1 MGGLDV
7 IIQSTFYFR
16 YIILI
21 NMYNQY
27 NSYMSNIQ
35 YQRGDLIIAQS
46 NIKNVSINILK
57 GIVINNINRGNIIAV
72 KRCGYEQTYA
82 VPINSI
88 VVHVPCTYLKFEEV
102 KAEMLSMSSED
113 GNEYEHLYNIY
124 KILDNA
130 KYYVGDYIF
139 YKTEDDCTE
148 KVRTALIT
156 KLNIDSGD
164 NIYYEL
170 INTEGNNIR
179 IYESDIV
186 KRSTYEDFQRE
197 CKEFEISRSKK
208 SEEPIEEVVC
218 KNNNDP
224 QPTNS
229 YITSSVDSTY
239 DRIDNNVSYNRL
251 DELEEK
257 HKKMEKLLKLGI

>member
-1 MGGLDV
+1 M
-7 IIQSTFYFR
+7 IS
-16 YIILI
+16 
-21 NMYNQY
+21 Y
-27 NSYMSNIQ
+27 NSYTPNNYIQ
-35 YQRGDLIIAQS
+35 YRKGDLIIAQS
-46 NIKNVSINILK
+46 REKNVSINILK
-57 GIVINNINRGNIIAV
+57 GIVLNNSNGGNIIAV

-88 VVHVPCTYLKFEEV
+88 VVHVPFTYPRFEEV

-113 GNEYEHLYNIY
+113 GKDYEHLYNIY
-124 KILDNA
+124 KTIDDAN
-130 KYYVGDYIF
+130 YYVGDYIF
-139 YKTEDDCTE
+139 YKTEDDCME
-148 KVRTALIT
+148 KNRTALIT
-156 KLNIDSGD
+156 KLNIDSDD
-164 NIYYEL
+164 NVYYEL
-170 INTEGNNIR
+170 INTEGDNIR
-179 IYESDIV
+179 VYESDIV

-218 KNNNDP
+218 KINNDP
-224 QPTNS
+224 KPTNS

-257 HKKMEKLLKLGI
+257 HKKIEKLVKLSISLLLGGI

>member
-1 MGGLDV
+1 M
-7 IIQSTFYFR
+7 IS
-16 YIILI
+16 
-21 NMYNQY
+21 Y
-27 NSYMSNIQ
+27 NSYTPNNYIQ
-35 YQRGDLIIAQS
+35 YRKGDLIVAQS
-46 NIKNVSINILK
+46 NVKNVSINILK
-57 GIVINNINRGNIIAV
+57 GIVLNSNNGGNIIAV

-88 VVHVPCTYLKFEEV
+88 VIHVPCTYPKFEEV

-113 GNEYEHLYNIY
+113 GKEYEHLYNIY

-139 YKTEDDCTE
+139 YKTEDDFAGND
-148 KVRTALIT
+148 RQALIT
-156 KLNIDSGD
+156 KLNIDSDD

-170 INTEGNNIR
+170 INTEGDNIR
-179 IYESDIV
+179 VYESDIV

-218 KNNNDP
+218 KINNDP

-229 YITSSVDSTY
+229 YITSSVDSMD
-239 DRIDNNVSYNRL
+239 DRTDNNVSYNRL

-257 HKKMEKLLKLGI
+257 HKKIEKLVKLGISLLLGGI

>member
-1 MGGLDV
+1 
-7 IIQSTFYFR
+7 
-16 YIILI
+16 
-21 NMYNQY
+21 MYNQY
-27 NSYMSNIQ
+27 NSYMANIQ

-57 GIVINNINRGNIIAV
+57 GIVINGNNGGNVIAV

-88 VVHVPCTYLKFEEV
+88 VVHVPCTYPKFEEV
-102 KAEMLSMSSED
+102 KAGMLSMSFKD
-113 GNEYEHLYNIY
+113 GKDYEHLYNIY
-124 KILDNA
+124 KTIDDA

-139 YKTEDDCTE
+139 YKTEDDCPGND
-148 KVRTALIT
+148 RQALIT
-156 KLNIDSGD
+156 KLNIDSDD

-170 INTEGNNIR
+170 INTEGDNIR
-179 IYESDIV
+179 VYESDIV

-218 KNNNDP
+218 KINNDDL

-229 YITSSVDSTY
+229 FITSSVDSTY
-239 DRIDNNVSYNRL
+239 DRTDNNVSYNRL
-251 DELEEK
+251 DVLEEK
-257 HKKMEKLLKLGI
+257 HKKTEKLLKLGISLLLGGI